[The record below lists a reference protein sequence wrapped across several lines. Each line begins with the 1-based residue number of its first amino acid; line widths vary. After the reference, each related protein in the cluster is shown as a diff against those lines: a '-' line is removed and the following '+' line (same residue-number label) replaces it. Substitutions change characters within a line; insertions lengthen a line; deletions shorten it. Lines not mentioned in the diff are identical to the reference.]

1 MPTYE
6 QFTKDFAK
14 DLLAG
19 KKKLLKKREVKYIK
33 VKKYDELSV
42 KNLYN
47 DFLELPG
54 MKDYFPN
61 KYAVGR

>member
-19 KKKLLKKREVKYIK
+19 NKKLLKKREVKFIK

>member
-19 KKKLLKKREVKYIK
+19 KKKLLKKREVKFIK